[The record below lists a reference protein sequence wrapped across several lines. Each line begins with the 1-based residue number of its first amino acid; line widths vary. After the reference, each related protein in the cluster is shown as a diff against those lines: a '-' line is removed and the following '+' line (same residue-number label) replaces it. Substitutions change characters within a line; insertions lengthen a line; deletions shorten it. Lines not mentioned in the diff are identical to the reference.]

1 MANDREDHLELD
13 GEVIDVGAGGNFRVK
28 VSETHIVLAK
38 LAGRLRMNKIRVV
51 LGDQVKVKV
60 STYDPS
66 RGLISFRG
74 K

>member
-1 MANDREDHLELD
+1 MGDSDHIELD
-13 GEVIDVGAGGNFRVK
+13 GEIVDVGAGGIFSVRVGDDH
-28 VSETHIVLAK
+28 TVLAK
-38 LAGRLRMNKIRVV
+38 LAGKLRMNKIRVV

-66 RGLISFRG
+66 RGFITFRG